1 MITAKSP
8 TKAEKTLIWIVVSLL
23 LGVLLVGATHR
34 RGAYDSR
41 VLPFVPPPKEIKH
54 FHFGYAETMADV
66 FWIRVLQDFFI
77 CDRAIENLN
86 HTASTA
92 CKKSWVFQ
100 MLDLVTDLAPKFGMP
115 YYYGATVLSV
125 IINDPIGAK
134 LIFDKGVRELP
145 DEWDIA
151 YRAAYHYLIELKDS
165 DGAAKLLVQAGE
177 NGAPAWVFSLAG
189 RLYSEEGKAFLA
201 KSVLQSALESQLKS
215 SQPDEA
221 AIYKIRQRLEQIEK
235 EAGAVGSPSSSS
247 GASAPSQGPKTLEK
261 SQ

>member
-1 MITAKSP
+1 MSAQLATP
-8 TKAEKTLIWIVVSLL
+8 TRSQKTVFMALLSLA
-23 LGVLLVGATHR
+23 LGVVLIVATHR
-34 RGAYDSR
+34 RDDHSGQK
-41 VLPFVPPPKEIKH
+41 LPFVPPPKEIKH

-66 FWIRVLQDFFI
+66 FWIRALQDFFI

-86 HTASTA
+86 HTATDK
-92 CKKSWVFQ
+92 CEQSWVFQ

-125 IINDPIGAK
+125 IVNDPQGAK
-134 LIFDKGVRELP
+134 VIFDKGVRELP
-145 DEWDIA
+145 KAWDIA

-165 DGAAKLLVQAGE
+165 DGAARLLVQAGE

-189 RLYSEEGKAFLA
+189 RLYSEEGKTFLA
-201 KSVLQSALESQLKS
+201 KSVLASALEAQLKATT
-215 SQPDEA
+215 PDEV

-235 EAGAVGSPSSSS
+235 EKAAEAASSVPSPQ
-247 GASAPSQGPKTLEK
+247 APKK